1 MTILYNFSIQ
11 LTLIILKIAAF
22 FNPKIKL
29 FMDGRAETFS
39 ILKKKLI
46 PTDRVIW
53 FHCASLGEFEQGRPV
68 IEKTKLKFPNHKIV
82 VTFFSPSGY
91 EIRKN
96 YNLADAVVYL
106 PFDTIKNVKKF
117 LELTNPELSVF
128 VKYEFWPNLLSQLNK
143 RAIPTI
149 LISGIFRENQTFF
162 KFYGSWMRKKLTS
175 ITHFFVQ
182 DQTSERL
189 LKSIG
194 FSNTTISGDTRF
206 DRVYEI
212 VNQSNSIDFIE
223 IFKNNRF
230 TLVAGSTWNA
240 DENMLVEY
248 INKKAKPDD
257 KFIIAPHNINQEA
270 IQQLKSNI
278 KTKTIC
284 FSNYKKNELKEAQV
298 FILDTIGLLT
308 KVYSYADIAYV
319 GGGFNNGIHNIL
331 EPATFGIPV
340 IIGPKYQKFKEA
352 TELIQ
357 KNGCVVV
364 ENMHEFNE
372 TLLNFE
378 DGKYR
383 KQVGNNAKKY
393 IESNIGASDL
403 IVDFMVNMVKK

>member
-223 IFKNNRF
+223 IFKNNQF

>member
-1 MTILYNFSIQ
+1 MTVLYNFSIQ

-223 IFKNNRF
+223 IFKNNQF
-230 TLVAGSTWNA
+230 TLVAGSTWNE

-248 INKKAKPDD
+248 INKQAKPDD

-319 GGGFNNGIHNIL
+319 GGGFNYGIHNIL